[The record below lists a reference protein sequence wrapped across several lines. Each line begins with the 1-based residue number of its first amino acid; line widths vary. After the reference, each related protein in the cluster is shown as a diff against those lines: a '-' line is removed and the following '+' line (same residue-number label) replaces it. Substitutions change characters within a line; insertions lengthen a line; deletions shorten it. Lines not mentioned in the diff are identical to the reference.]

1 MPTFTFYGTKAE
13 MPSDSYL
20 QLKSIQ
26 PEVQATEFIALQVRS
41 GDAKAETIVTADDD
55 LVVMQLSNDVEW
67 HYRADDFETFLKNRP
82 GEKRSGK
89 KNEMEI
95 PSFFSSPSES
105 RGGAGDIIKTKGLK
119 IITGMVAKGA
129 AQLLVNKMESG
140 IAAGL
145 HGLNEKFE
153 FIKFDSVAAEK
164 DKPYLLFIH
173 GTNSNTEGGFKE
185 LRTNSAYNK
194 LFTFYAGRVLA
205 FEHKTLS
212 DSPIKNVTDLLNA
225 LPNEISIDIVSHSR
239 GGIVA
244 ELLARC
250 SKGEKPFDNNETG
263 IINKNE
269 EFKPLKEEATA
280 ANHAAAAKKIDV
292 RKMVR
297 VACPAAGTVL
307 IDSRMD
313 NLVNVFCN
321 LLKLIPG
328 AATCMPFTLF
338 LDFAKA
344 VVHERTDIHVFP
356 GVAAQIPGSPL
367 LRLLNNPNRQ
377 IKSELFVISGDVE
390 HSGILKSLLVMSTN
404 LYFGEAHDLVVN
416 SNSMFRG
423 TYRNTLVKEHFEQEA
438 SVNHFNYF
446 KNKTSQDA
454 LLAALTDPQKAEALY
469 QVIGTTANI
478 SIVHKRGVTGKKP
491 AVFMLPGIMGS
502 NLDDTVNTS
511 RLWLNYIGIA
521 AGGLINLKING
532 TNIKATTLNSQT
544 YNNLINYLSA
554 DFDVYPFA
562 YDWRLD
568 LIEEAKKLSV
578 ALKQELEN
586 KERTN
591 HEFHFIAHSMGGLLL
606 RAMIHTDPALWKQIT
621 TSKKTKVLMM
631 GVPNDGSFGTIR
643 ILLGKDSIIKKLALL
658 DFIHTKK
665 RLLEM
670 FKEYP
675 GLVQLLPK
683 NAAGIFDTKKWKEL
697 DSANNEFTAVPTAAV
712 LKKGL
717 DFYNA
722 IQDTVYDNAVF
733 RYIAGQDNETP
744 ENYFIENGKINF
756 TSTSQGDGRVLW
768 STIPPALSA
777 DNIYYVAADHGGIP
791 GMEEAFEGFKE
802 LLQKGETDQPA
813 LSKTKPFSRGTDGI
827 QIMADSDFASIPTDE
842 ELNNA
847 IAGGKG
853 RLKKTKGKEIIS
865 ISVINGDLVHS
876 QYPVVVGHFK
886 GDGIVYAEKYLDRA
900 LNFKLS
906 EYHLV
911 NNYPGDIGTHLVIL
925 EEDAA
930 TDTMICKGGVVAG
943 LGEFGSLTESRLL
956 VTLTQAFLT
965 LAIKVNERTPEK
977 NEGEVLNTD
986 FGISALMIG
995 SDFAGLR
1002 ISTSVKTILLAVLQA
1017 NEKLDVMSK
1026 QEGVTKTY
1034 KKINRV
1040 ELVEIYQ
1047 HKSIQI
1053 GRILKGFLAEDGF
1066 SNFKFAP
1073 PVITKGPGALKVIPD
1088 ENMQDNWHRFE
1099 VSVATKSNENR
1110 RVLPIHFTSITD
1122 KAHADEE
1129 TLPANRMM
1137 VESLIERVARHS
1149 QWNKEFSQTLY
1160 ELLIPNEFKGYGSN
1174 LRNLVLQVDEET
1186 ARYPWELLH
1195 DANGISE
1202 KPMVINT
1209 GIIRQLRSGEQREN
1223 VIMNNSNR
1231 ALVIGN
1237 PYTDDQYPSLPAAEN
1252 EALNVSKILAAN
1264 GLETTESIGEQ
1275 DTDIVQKIL
1284 NRSYKIIHIASHGI
1298 VGKTPHEPTG
1308 VVIGKEMIFTAADF
1322 DRIRIVPE
1330 FVFINCCS
1338 SNEYDM
1344 IVADQMRKK
1353 YDLAA
1358 SVGTQLI
1365 QMGVK
1370 AAIVTGWEIDDDA
1383 AALFSNT
1390 IYKKMF
1396 EGKTFGDAVRD
1407 AREATY
1413 NQYGQTNTWGAYQC
1427 YGDPFYTFKT
1437 AKSAAKKQKFN
1448 FSDAEEVIYQLDNFI
1463 SELTSSAKRKT
1474 YDEAKPTIDAI
1485 INALLPEWK
1494 TDGRIVERLAELYKT
1509 LNVFDKALEYYEQL
1523 FMLENACYTIQTV
1536 EQYYNVSVRYAVA
1549 LFNAKKIIATVAKTK
1564 IKEATEGLKSL
1575 KGETIERSSLI
1586 AECYRRLF
1594 EVDRKNEAA
1603 LINAAEYY
1611 RKAFEYG
1618 NRLFN
1623 TIDYIPYFNWLH
1635 FALLFSTVKRSKKTE
1650 FLAIPA
1656 NMEELSANAL
1666 DNARQQNA
1674 EKPDFFHKTAD
1685 SSYHMAGLIAAKT
1698 NTDVELHKKA
1708 IFKNLKDTWI
1718 REGSI
1723 NEKKSFVSY
1732 IQFIVSL
1739 LQESKNP
1746 NIKLLSDKI
1755 KALNKV
1761 VADIEK
1767 SK

>member
-13 MPSDSYL
+13 ILSDNYL
-20 QLKSIQ
+20 QLKSVQ
-26 PEVQATEFIALQVRS
+26 PNVQATEFLALSVRS
-41 GDAKAETIVTADDD
+41 GDAKAETIHTADDD
-55 LVVMQLSNDVEW
+55 LVVMQMSNDVEW
-67 HYRADDFETFLKNRP
+67 HYRADDFESFLKSKPGTNR
-82 GEKRSGK
+82 GGK
-89 KNEMEI
+89 KGELEV
-95 PSFFSSPSES
+95 PSFFASPGES
-105 RGGAGDIIKTKGLK
+105 RGDSGDIIKTKGLK

-140 IAAGL
+140 LASGL
-145 HGLNEKFE
+145 HGLNDKFE
-153 FIKFDSVAAEK
+153 FIRFDAKTAEK
-164 DKPYLLFIH
+164 NKPYLLFIH

-185 LRTNSAYNK
+185 LKTNGAYSK
-194 LFTFYAGRVLA
+194 LFAFYGGRVLA

-212 DSPIKNVTDLLNA
+212 ESPVKNVTDLLNT
-225 LPNEISIDIVSHSR
+225 LPNEMVIDIVSHSR

-244 ELLARC
+244 DLLARC
-250 SKGEKPFDNNETG
+250 SHGEKPFDNKEMA
-263 IINKNE
+263 IINNNE
-269 EFKPLKEEATA
+269 DFKPLKNEATA
-280 ANHAAAAKKIDV
+280 ANSAAATKKIDV

-328 AATCMPFTLF
+328 AAACMPFTLF

-344 VVHERTDIHVFP
+344 VVHERTDISVFP
-356 GVAAQIPGSPL
+356 GVAAQIPESPL
-367 LRLLNNPNRQ
+367 LRLLNNPNRVIQ
-377 IKSELFVISGDVE
+377 SELFVISGDVE
-390 HSGILKSLLVMSTN
+390 RSGILKSLLVMSTN

-423 TYRNTLVKEHFEQEA
+423 TYRESLVKEHFEQQA
-438 SVNHFNYF
+438 TVNHFNYF
-446 KNKTSQDA
+446 KNKPSQDA
-454 LLAALTDPQKAEALY
+454 LLAALIEPQKIEALY
-469 QVIGTTANI
+469 QVIGATADI

-502 NLDDTVNTS
+502 NLDDVS
-511 RLWLNYIGIA
+511 KKDRLWLNYIGIVT
-521 AGGLINLKING
+521 GGLTKLKIDAA
-532 TNIKATTLNSQT
+532 NIEAVTLNGQT

-562 YDWRLD
+562 YDWRKD
-568 LIEEAKKLSV
+568 LTDTAKLLAKAV
-578 ALKQELEN
+578 RRELEN

-606 RAMIHTDPALWKQIT
+606 RVMIHTDPALWKQLT

-631 GVPNDGSFGTIR
+631 GVPNEGSYGTIR
-643 ILLGKDSIIKKLALL
+643 ILLGKDGIIKKIALL

-683 NAAGIFDTKKWKEL
+683 NSEGIFDSKKWKEL
-697 DSANNEFTAVPTAAV
+697 DTANNEFTAVPTAAV

-717 DFYNA
+717 DFYKA
-722 IQDTVYDNAVF
+722 IENTDYDNAVF

-744 ENYFIENGKINF
+744 ENYFIEKGKINF

-768 STIPPALSA
+768 STIPSTLNA

-791 GMEEAFEGFKE
+791 NLENAFQGFKE

-813 LSKTKPFSRGTDGI
+813 LSKTKPFSRGADSI
-827 QIMADSDFASIPTDE
+827 QIMPDSDFASIPTDE
-842 ELNNA
+842 ELNDA

-853 RLKKTKGKEIIS
+853 KLKKTKGKEIIN

-886 GDGIVYAEKYLDRA
+886 GDGIIYAERYLDKA
-900 LNFKLS
+900 LGYKLS
-906 EYHLV
+906 EYHVV

-925 EEDAA
+925 PDDAA
-930 TDTMICKGGVVAG
+930 PDTMICKGGVVAG
-943 LGEFGSLTESRLL
+943 LGEFGSLTEARLL

-965 LAIKVNERTPEK
+965 LAIKVNERVITK
-977 NEGEVLNTD
+977 TDGEVLTTD

-1002 ISTSVKTILLAVLQA
+1002 ISTSIKTILMAVLQA
-1017 NEKLDVMSK
+1017 NEKLDAMSK
-1026 QEGVTKTY
+1026 LEGTSKTY
-1034 KKINRV
+1034 KKINCV

-1047 HKSIQI
+1047 HKSIQMS
-1053 GRILKGFLAEDGF
+1053 RILKGYLAEDGF
-1066 SNFKFAP
+1066 SNFKFIP
-1073 PVITKGPGALKVIPD
+1073 PVITKGSGSLKVIPD
-1088 ENMQDNWHRFE
+1088 ENMQDNWHRLE
-1099 VSVATKSNENR
+1099 VSVVTKGGGNR
-1110 RVLPIHFTSITD
+1110 RVLPIRFISITD

-1129 TLPANRMM
+1129 TLPANRVM
-1137 VESLIERVARHS
+1137 VESLIEKVARHS
-1149 QWNKEFSQTLY
+1149 EWNKEFSQTLF

-1195 DANGISE
+1195 DANGISD

-1252 EALNVSKILAAN
+1252 EALHVSKILTGN

-1284 NRSYKIIHIASHGI
+1284 NKSYKIIHIASHGI
-1298 VGKTPHEPTG
+1298 VGKTADDPTG

-1344 IVADQMRKK
+1344 KDLDQMRKK

-1370 AAIVTGWEIDDDA
+1370 AAIVTGWEIDDEA

-1396 EGKTFGDAVRD
+1396 EGKSFGEAVRD

-1413 NQYGQTNTWGAYQC
+1413 NLYGQTNTWGAYQC

-1437 AKSAAKKQKFN
+1437 AKSGSKKHKFN
-1448 FSDAEEVIYQLDNFI
+1448 FSDAEEVIYQLENFI
-1463 SELTSSAKRKT
+1463 SEFTSGSKRKT
-1474 YDEAKPTIDAI
+1474 YEEAQPAVDAI
-1485 INALLPEWK
+1485 ISALLPEWK

-1523 FMLENACYTIQTV
+1523 FVLENACYTVKTI
-1536 EQYYNVSVRYAVA
+1536 EQYYNIGVRNAAA
-1549 LFNAKKIIATVAKTK
+1549 LLNAKKITVAAAKTK
-1564 IKEATEGLKSL
+1564 ITAAIKGLKSL

-1586 AECYRRLF
+1586 AASYKRLF
-1594 EVDRKNEAA
+1594 EADRKNDAA
-1603 LINAAEYY
+1603 LIYVAEYY

-1618 NRLFN
+1618 DKLLN
-1623 TIDYIPYFNWLH
+1623 TINYYPYFNWLH
-1635 FALLFSTVKRSKKTE
+1635 FALALSHKKNAH
-1650 FLAIPA
+1650 LNIPA
-1656 NMEELSANAL
+1656 DIDILSAKAL

-1674 EKPDFFHKTAD
+1674 TKPAFYHKTAGA
-1685 SSYHMAGLIAAKT
+1685 SFHIAGLLMAETIA
-1698 NTDVELHKKA
+1698 DVETQRKA
-1708 IFKNLKDTWI
+1708 VVKNFKDAWS
-1718 REGSI
+1718 REGHISDK
-1723 NEKKSFVSY
+1723 NSFISHVQVISA
-1732 IQFIVSL
+1732 L
-1739 LQESKNP
+1739 LGQQNAKM
-1746 NIKLLSDKI
+1746 KLPADKI
-1755 KALNKV
+1755 KALNKI
-1761 VADIEK
+1761 AEDIVK
-1767 SK
+1767 NK